1 MAVEKMSLAKAL
13 NESLRKALDTD
24 PKVLIMG
31 EDVGKLGGVFRITD
45 GLQKDFGEGRVID
58 TPLAESGIVG
68 TAIGLALRGYRP
80 IVEIQ
85 FDGFVFPAYDQ
96 IVTQLAKMHARA
108 LGKVKMPVVIR
119 IPYGGGIGAV
129 EHHSES
135 PEALFA
141 HVAGLK
147 VVSPSNASD
156 AYWMMQ
162 QAVQSDDP
170 IIFFEPK
177 RRYWDK
183 GELDTESIPGPLH
196 KAAVAREGSDL
207 TLVAY
212 GPMVKVCLEAAA
224 AAQEEGKSVEVLDLR
239 SMSPIDFDAVQAS
252 VEKTGLL
259 VVVHEAP
266 VFYGSGAEIAA
277 RITERCFYHLE
288 APVLRVGGYHAP
300 TRRPGWRTSTCRV
313 STGCSMPSTARW
325 RTEERVVTTMTET
338 SARFREFKMPDVGE
352 GLTEAE
358 ILKWFVQPGDTVTD
372 GQVVCEVETAKA
384 AVELP
389 IPFDGVVH
397 ELRFPEGTTVDVG
410 EVIIAVDVAPGSGDA
425 PAEPEPVQEAVAE
438 PAAEEAPKGRQ
449 PVLVGYGVAESSTKR
464 RARKGAEIPGP
475 AAAAAQ
481 AEINGHR
488 AKVAE
493 SRPLAKPPVR
503 KLAKDLGIDLATVT
517 PTGEGGVIT
526 REDVHAAAAPAPA
539 EAPVR
544 AEEAVA
550 APAPVEA
557 VAPVGRET
565 RIPVKGVRKAIAQ
578 AMVGSAFTAPHVTE
592 FVTVD
597 VTRTMKLVAELKEDK
612 DMAGVRVNPL
622 LVIAKALLVAIKR
635 NPAVNAAWDE
645 ANQEI
650 VQKHYVNLGIA
661 AATPR
666 GLIVP
671 NIKDAHDKTLPELG
685 AALADLVSTAREGKT
700 SPAAMAGGTV
710 TITNVGVFGVD
721 TGTPILNPGESA
733 ILAVGAIKLQPWV
746 HKGKVKPRQ
755 VTTLALSFDHRLVDG
770 ELGSKVLADV
780 AAILEQPKR
789 LITWG

>member
-1 MAVEKMSLAKAL
+1 M
-13 NESLRKALDTD
+13 
-24 PKVLIMG
+24 
-31 EDVGKLGGVFRITD
+31 
-45 GLQKDFGEGRVID
+45 
-58 TPLAESGIVG
+58 
-68 TAIGLALRGYRP
+68 
-80 IVEIQ
+80 
-85 FDGFVFPAYDQ
+85 
-96 IVTQLAKMHARA
+96 
-108 LGKVKMPVVIR
+108 
-119 IPYGGGIGAV
+119 
-129 EHHSES
+129 
-135 PEALFA
+135 
-141 HVAGLK
+141 
-147 VVSPSNASD
+147 
-156 AYWMMQ
+156 
-162 QAVQSDDP
+162 
-170 IIFFEPK
+170 
-177 RRYWDK
+177 
-183 GELDTESIPGPLH
+183 
-196 KAAVAREGSDL
+196 
-207 TLVAY
+207 
-212 GPMVKVCLEAAA
+212 
-224 AAQEEGKSVEVLDLR
+224 
-239 SMSPIDFDAVQAS
+239 
-252 VEKTGLL
+252 
-259 VVVHEAP
+259 
-266 VFYGSGAEIAA
+266 
-277 RITERCFYHLE
+277 
-288 APVLRVGGYHAP
+288 
-300 TRRPGWRTSTCRV
+300 
-313 STGCSMPSTARW
+313 
-325 RTEERVVTTMTET
+325 TTMTET

-425 PAEPEPVQEAVAE
+425 PAAEATPAPVAQPVAQAE
-438 PAAEEAPKGRQ
+438 PEAPKGRQ

-464 RARKGAEIPGP
+464 RARKGVEVPGP
-475 AAAAAQ
+475 AAAAIQ
-481 AEINGHR
+481 AEINGHG
-488 AKVAE
+488 AVVPE

-517 PTGEGGVIT
+517 PTGEGGIIT
-526 REDVHAAAAPAPA
+526 REDVHAAAVPVAAEVPAPPPAPA
-539 EAPVR
+539 AVQAPAAPER
-544 AEEAVA
+544 AASPVA
-550 APAPVEA
+550 AGV
-557 VAPVGRET
+557 RET
-565 RIPVKGVRKAIAQ
+565 RIPVKGVRRAIAQ

-622 LVIAKALLVAIKR
+622 LIIAKALLVAIRR
-635 NPAVNAAWDE
+635 NPEVNAAWDE
-645 ANQEI
+645 AAQEI

-671 NIKDAHDKTLPELG
+671 NIKDAHDKTLPQLA
-685 AALADLVSTAREGKT
+685 AALGELVSVAREGKT

-721 TGTPILNPGESA
+721 TGTPILNQGESA

-789 LITWG
+789 LITWA

>member
-1 MAVEKMSLAKAL
+1 M
-13 NESLRKALDTD
+13 
-24 PKVLIMG
+24 
-31 EDVGKLGGVFRITD
+31 
-45 GLQKDFGEGRVID
+45 
-58 TPLAESGIVG
+58 
-68 TAIGLALRGYRP
+68 
-80 IVEIQ
+80 
-85 FDGFVFPAYDQ
+85 
-96 IVTQLAKMHARA
+96 
-108 LGKVKMPVVIR
+108 
-119 IPYGGGIGAV
+119 
-129 EHHSES
+129 
-135 PEALFA
+135 
-141 HVAGLK
+141 
-147 VVSPSNASD
+147 
-156 AYWMMQ
+156 
-162 QAVQSDDP
+162 
-170 IIFFEPK
+170 
-177 RRYWDK
+177 
-183 GELDTESIPGPLH
+183 
-196 KAAVAREGSDL
+196 
-207 TLVAY
+207 
-212 GPMVKVCLEAAA
+212 
-224 AAQEEGKSVEVLDLR
+224 
-239 SMSPIDFDAVQAS
+239 
-252 VEKTGLL
+252 
-259 VVVHEAP
+259 
-266 VFYGSGAEIAA
+266 
-277 RITERCFYHLE
+277 
-288 APVLRVGGYHAP
+288 
-300 TRRPGWRTSTCRV
+300 
-313 STGCSMPSTARW
+313 
-325 RTEERVVTTMTET
+325 TTMTET
-338 SARFREFKMPDVGE
+338 SNAARFREFKMPDVGE

-410 EVIIAVDVAPGSGDA
+410 QVIIAVDVAPGSGDDA
-425 PAEPEPVQEAVAE
+425 PVAAAPTPEPVVE
-438 PAAEEAPKGRQ
+438 PSEPEEPKGRT

-464 RARKGAEIPGP
+464 RARKGTEAAPAAASAAIQGEMNGHGP
-475 AAAAAQ
+475 AA
-481 AEINGHR
+481 
-488 AKVAE
+488 VAE

-526 REDVHAAAAPAPA
+526 REDVHAAATPAPAPA
-539 EAPVR
+539 PVQAEA
-544 AEEAVA
+544 AVA
-550 APAPVEA
+550 APVAAPAAAPSA
-557 VAPVGRET
+557 VTARET

-622 LVIAKALLVAIKR
+622 LIIAKALLVAIKR
-635 NPAVNAAWDE
+635 NPEVNAAWDE
-645 ANQEI
+645 VNQEI

-671 NIKDAHDKTLPELG
+671 NIKDAHEQTLPQLAASLG
-685 AALADLVSTAREGKT
+685 ELVSTAREGKT

-789 LITWG
+789 LITWA